1 MLSSESVSQFN
12 SESMDSTVSILQLQK
27 IITRVMTQYNFH
39 YYSLYK
45 ENPYPLTQKKSCFR
59 NCFDN
64 NFNIDKE
71 VHNHLL
77 EHMECFSSIIGTKP
91 LSWQYNI
98 KETLP
103 ELWDYFVSK
112 GGRVGYSTIYK
123 TKKRE
128 KIVCSFFEMNDDHAI
143 NKNGINEDELFA
155 SSISIAN
162 KYSDLAEEGS
172 DVPSL
177 TSREIEILRWAS
189 EGKTSSDIASIL
201 HLSISTV
208 NFHMRNS
215 LGKLAV
221 SNKVA
226 AIAKAICYN
235 MI

>member
-1 MLSSESVSQFN
+1 MWASESFPQFN
-12 SESMDSTVSILQLQK
+12 SESLNSAVSILQLQK
-27 IITRVMTQYNFH
+27 IIARVMTQYNFH

-45 ENPYPLTQKKSCFR
+45 QSPYPLTRKKSCCL
-59 NCFDN
+59 NCFDDD
-64 NFNIDKE
+64 FNIDNE
-71 VHNHLL
+71 THNHLL
-77 EHMECFSSIIGTKP
+77 EHMESLSSVIGATP
-91 LSWQYNI
+91 LSWQYNL

-103 ELWDYFVSK
+103 EVWEYFLEK
-112 GGRVGYSTIYK
+112 GGRIGYSTICK

-128 KIVCSFFEMNDDHAI
+128 KVVCSFFGVDRYHTI
-143 NKNGINEDELFA
+143 NTKGVNEAELFA
-155 SSISIAN
+155 SSVSIAN

-177 TSREIEILRWAS
+177 SSREIEILRWAS

-201 HLSISTV
+201 HLSISTI

-215 LGKLAV
+215 LEKLAV